1 MADTPKLSV
10 EKALDK
16 LRAPDAPKA
25 RMEQL
30 DDKIDALE
38 EERKR
43 LRAARLQFGRGPRDP
58 AKRG

>member
-16 LRAPDAPKA
+16 LRAPDAPKSQ
-25 RMEQL
+25 MGQL
-30 DDKIDALE
+30 DDKIEALD

-43 LRAARLQFGRGPRDP
+43 LRAARLQLKHGPP
-58 AKRG
+58 GSGKAG

>member
-16 LRAPDAPKA
+16 LLAPDAPKSQMA
-25 RMEQL
+25 QL
-30 DDKIDALE
+30 DDKIEALE

-43 LRAARLQFGRGPRDP
+43 LRAARLQLKHGPRGQGKQD
-58 AKRG
+58 

>member
-30 DDKIDALE
+30 DDEIEALE

-43 LRAARLQFGRGPRDP
+43 LRAARQQFGGTRGPGKKP
-58 AKRG
+58 

>member
-1 MADTPKLSV
+1 MAETTKLSV

-16 LRAPDAPKA
+16 LRAPDAPKS
-25 RMEQL
+25 RMTQL

-43 LRAARLQFGRGPRDP
+43 LRAARLQIRRGPGGSTKPD
-58 AKRG
+58 